1 MVVLNREMEGRK
13 MSISNYILEV
23 EVNGEISDRHEPVR
37 LEDVSRNFAVAEA
50 IAICEMEGQRY
61 LLPDSVSV
69 NIICEKSGNE
79 QLVKSGQ

>member
-1 MVVLNREMEGRK
+1 MVTLNREMEGIK
-13 MSISNYILEV
+13 MGISNYILEV
-23 EVNGEISDRHEPVR
+23 EVNGEISDRHDPVR
-37 LEDVSRNFAVAEA
+37 LEDVSRYLAVAHA
-50 IAICEMEGQRY
+50 IAICEMKGKRY

>member
-1 MVVLNREMEGRK
+1 MVTLNREMKGIK
-13 MSISNYILEV
+13 MGISNYILEV
-23 EVNGEISDRHEPVR
+23 EVNGEISDRHDPVR
-37 LEDVSRNFAVAEA
+37 LEDVSRYLAVAHA
-50 IAICEMEGQRY
+50 IAICEMEGKRY